1 VGGVGAGGSESQR
14 IESGCAPQDWN
25 REVCRYATSA
35 LAQAAIGRWDFK
47 STVEAMSD
55 GRFFSAFLRGAMAQ
69 VGQLDFTKIEVLGA
83 VPEGPSVQHVV
94 TRTHVS
100 VGSMS
105 TQAMEVISFKKAGS
119 TWKIMMQ
126 AKMKG
131 MADQIRNAMMGIQ

>member
-1 VGGVGAGGSESQR
+1 
-14 IESGCAPQDWN
+14 
-25 REVCRYATSA
+25 
-35 LAQAAIGRWDFK
+35 
-47 STVEAMSD
+47 
-55 GRFFSAFLRGAMAQ
+55 MAQ
-69 VGQLDFTKIEVLGA
+69 VGQRDFTKIEVLGA